1 MKVSVL
7 DDLMN
12 TVPRLPAL
20 AKMTGHDVKIWN
32 DHTADENVLAQ
43 RLHDTEALVLIR
55 ERTPIRD
62 GLLRRLPK
70 LRLISCR
77 GDTPHI
83 DLSTC
88 DELGIAVSADQ
99 HPDFPSY
106 ATAELTWGLIIA
118 ALRRIP
124 QQMAALRAG
133 LWQTEMGIGLHG
145 QTLGVFGYGKIGRL
159 LAQYGKVFGMR
170 VVIWGS
176 DRACAQAVDDGFE
189 AARDQATFF
198 ETCDVITLQL
208 RLRDSNRG
216 IVTAVDLARMK
227 PTAIIANTG
236 RAALIAPGA
245 LADALAKGRPG
256 YAAVDVFETEP
267 MHDPDHPLLKLDNAI
282 CTPHLGYVE
291 IHAFNRSFDTMFE
304 QILAFDRGEPINVI
318 NPRALDRRH
327 NA

>member
-12 TVPRLPAL
+12 TVPKLPSL
-20 AKMTGHDVKIWN
+20 AKMAGHTVKIWN
-32 DHTADENVLAQ
+32 DHTVDEDALAQ
-43 RLHDTEALVLIR
+43 RLQDTEALVLIR
-55 ERTPIRD
+55 ERTPIRT

-83 DLSTC
+83 DLPTC

-99 HPDFPSY
+99 HPDVPSY

-118 ALRRIP
+118 TLRRIP
-124 QQMAALRAG
+124 QQMASLRAG
-133 LWQTEMGIGLHG
+133 RWQTEMGIGLYG
-145 QTLGVFGYGKIGRL
+145 QTLGIFGYGKIGRL
-159 LAQYGKVFGMR
+159 LAGYGRVFGMK
-170 VVIWGS
+170 VLVWGS
-176 DRACAQAVDDGFE
+176 ERARKQAVEDGYDS
-189 AARDQATFF
+189 AQSQSQFF

-216 IVTAVDLARMK
+216 IVTASDLGRMK
-227 PTAIIANTG
+227 PTAIIVNTG

-245 LADALAKGRPG
+245 LAQALSKGRPG
-256 YAAVDVFETEP
+256 FAAVDVFENEP
-267 MHDPDHPLLKLDNAI
+267 MRDTEHPLLKLDNAI

-291 IHAFNRSFDTMFE
+291 INAFDRSFDTMFE
-304 QILAFDRGEPINVI
+304 QILAFDRGAPINVI
-318 NPRALDRRH
+318 NPQVLARLRRV
-327 NA
+327 